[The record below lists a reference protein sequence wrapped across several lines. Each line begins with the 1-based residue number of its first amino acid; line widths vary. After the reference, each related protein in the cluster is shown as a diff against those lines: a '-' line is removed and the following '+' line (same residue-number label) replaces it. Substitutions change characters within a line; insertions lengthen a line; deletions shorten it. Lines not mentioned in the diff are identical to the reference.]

1 MDMIYTN
8 AQHEEQGVLLEYEMD
23 LAIGADENDFE
34 LTLAAESHC
43 CEGGSLVYME
53 GTEYG
58 GIVDAL
64 RSKTDT
70 AEVIYTG
77 RTWHGMLN
85 SKVIEPDAGEDYYVV
100 SGDANVI
107 LSTLIDRL
115 GLSGLFSVSG
125 AASGIAVTNYQFHR
139 YCGGYDGIC
148 RMLAAHGAKLK
159 IEWKDRAVHLSAVPI
174 TDNSS
179 CELMPEDAVLDV
191 SKTFRTV
198 NHLICLGQGELS
210 ERTVIHLY
218 ADTAGNIGTEQ
229 VITGLDEITDVYENT
244 TAASSEELEELGRAK
259 FKELL
264 KAVNIDASLDTENDT
279 YDIGDIVGAIDEVT
293 GASFAAEVTKKVV
306 TVKNGVISTDL
317 TTGAAKKSTA
327 NSSGAASGGGGSGAV
342 DYFVLPVATDATL
355 GAIKV
360 GNSLRITEDGTLSVN
375 TTNQMEQDNTLP
387 ITSAGVYTTVGN
399 IEALLQT
406 I

>member
-85 SKVIEPDAGEDYYVV
+85 GKVIEPDAGEDYYVV

-125 AASGIAVTNYQFHR
+125 AASGIAVANYHFHR
-139 YCGGYDGIC
+139 YCGGYDGI
-148 RMLAAHGAKLK
+148 RAMLSSHGAKLK

-218 ADTAGNIGTEQ
+218 ADTAGNIGSEQ

-279 YDIGDIVGAIDEVT
+279 YDIGDIVGAVDDVT

-306 TVKNGVISTDL
+306 TVKNGVINTDL